1 MSLELNFRIFEKQLQ
16 DASEQIQ
23 LAYKKLKNVSKQSQ
37 NNLKNQNALDQ
48 LGLFKKT
55 SESRNIFRMLQNNF

>member
-16 DASEQIQ
+16 DASEHIQ